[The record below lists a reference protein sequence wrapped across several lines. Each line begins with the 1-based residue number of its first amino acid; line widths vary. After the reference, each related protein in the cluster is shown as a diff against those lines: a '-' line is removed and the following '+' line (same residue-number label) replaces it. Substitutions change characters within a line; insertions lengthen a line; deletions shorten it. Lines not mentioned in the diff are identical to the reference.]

1 MQSRYV
7 VRVAVVMAILCGV
20 LGLWPAG
27 AQAQS
32 IVPPRDML
40 TLSGTV
46 NPGATTNL
54 VTVGSTPA
62 QAFVVPSGKVL
73 ILTDVIIAP
82 QVFPVVNAGDY
93 LFQVTPSPNGGTT
106 ALSVAAA
113 ASNPASLQVHL
124 LTGMVFQA
132 GSNVRGT
139 LTSGTNRIT
148 VSAFGYLATP

>member
-1 MQSRYV
+1 MQHGYMAQ
-7 VRVAVVMAILCGV
+7 VAVVMATLLWV
-20 LGLWPAG
+20 LSLRPAG
-27 AQAQS
+27 VQAQS

-40 TLSGTV
+40 TLSSTV
-46 NPGATTNL
+46 NPGATTSL
-54 VTVGSTPA
+54 VPAGSSPA
-62 QAFVVPSGKVL
+62 QAFVVPSGKVF
-73 ILTDVIIAP
+73 ILTDIIIAP
-82 QVFPVVNAGDY
+82 PVFPVVNAGDY
-93 LFQVTPSPNGGTT
+93 LLQVTPSPNFMTT

-132 GSNVRGT
+132 GSTVRVS

>member
-1 MQSRYV
+1 MQHGYV
-7 VRVAVVMAILCGV
+7 ARVAVVMATLCSA
-20 LGLWPAG
+20 LGLVPAG
-27 AQAQS
+27 ALAQS

-40 TLSGTV
+40 ALSSTV
-46 NPGATTNL
+46 NPGATTSL
-54 VTVGSTPA
+54 VPVGSSPA
-62 QAFVVPSGKVL
+62 QAFVVPSGHVF

-93 LFQVTPSPNGGTT
+93 LLQVTPSPNFMTT
-106 ALSVAAA
+106 ALSIAAT

-132 GSNVRGT
+132 GSTVRVS

-148 VSAFGYLATP
+148 VSAFGYLTTP

>member
-1 MQSRYV
+1 MQHGYGA
-7 VRVAVVMAILCGV
+7 RVAVVMAILCGV

-27 AQAQS
+27 AHAQS
-32 IVPPRDML
+32 IVPPKDML
-40 TLSGTV
+40 ALSGTV

-54 VTVGSTPA
+54 VPVGSSPA
-62 QAFVVPSGKVL
+62 QAFVVPSGHVF

-93 LFQVTPSPNGGTT
+93 LFQVTPSPNAGTT
-106 ALSVAAA
+106 ALSVAATA
-113 ASNPASLQVHL
+113 TNPASLQVHL

-132 GSNVRGT
+132 GSTVRVG

-148 VSAFGYLATP
+148 ISAFGYLATP

>member
-1 MQSRYV
+1 MQHGYGA
-7 VRVAVVMAILCGV
+7 RVAVVMATLCSV
-20 LGLWPAG
+20 LGFVAAG

-40 TLSGTV
+40 ALSGAV

-73 ILTDVIIAP
+73 ILTDIIIAP
-82 QVFPVVNAGDY
+82 QVFPIASAGDY
-93 LFQVTPSPNGGTT
+93 AFQVTPSPNFMTT

-113 ASNPASLQVHL
+113 ASNPASFQVHL

-132 GSNVRGT
+132 GSNVRVS
-139 LTSGTNRIT
+139 LTSGNNRIT